1 MDIKEALTL
10 IRINGQDLA
19 TELMAQSE
27 LVYRVG
33 EECRFAESAHDA
45 RVESLKQIEAGV
57 FATRKAAGDA
67 DKLATELTK
76 GHPQRIAA
84 WNVAAEAEQDLKQ
97 WRNVAD
103 AVKQKGYSLK
113 ELVTLHTVEYYGLTP
128 AGTGPRVG
136 PSRLDYTAKPDA
148 PDAPAET
155 ARPTR
160 KRAA

>member
-10 IRINGQDLA
+10 IRINGHDLA
-19 TELMAQSE
+19 TELMSQSE

-33 EECRFAESAHDA
+33 EECRTAESIFDQ
-45 RVESLKQIEAGV
+45 RTEDLKQIEAGV
-57 FATRKAAGDA
+57 FAARKAGGDA

-84 WNVAAEAEQDLKQ
+84 WNAMAAAEQDLKQ

-113 ELVTLHTVEYYGLTP
+113 ELVTLHTVEYYALTP

-136 PSRLDYTAKPDA
+136 RERKDYTAVPADEPAA
-148 PDAPAET
+148 P
-155 ARPTR
+155 RSR
-160 KRAA
+160 RRAAA

>member
-1 MDIKEALTL
+1 MNITEALTH

-33 EECRFAESAHDA
+33 EECRSAEAVYDA
-45 RVESLKQIEAGV
+45 RTEDLKQIEAGV
-57 FATRKAAGDA
+57 FAVRKSAGDA

-76 GHPQRIAA
+76 GHPERIKA
-84 WNVAAEAEQDLKQ
+84 WKLAAEAEQDLKQ
-97 WRNVAD
+97 WRNVGD

-136 PSRLDYTAKPDA
+136 KERKDYT
-148 PDAPAET
+148 EE
-155 ARPTR
+155 PTR
-160 KRAA
+160 STTRRRAAT